1 MYNIYYEMSRIFSNL
16 PLYLFHP
23 TDEFPW
29 PISLHDLFYNTPYLL
44 LIFLCAT
51 YHINLMTCCYVLEE
65 HITWFQVILIIF
77 LLRYLWG
84 VKIFKS
90 GTDGYGSGSFLV
102 LFFCCGFGVNR
113 INITCFWKGYAVV
126 SIDIVKAFPI
136 RCYEFVMNAPV
147 SVNGTEVKCNFF

>member
-1 MYNIYYEMSRIFSNL
+1 
-16 PLYLFHP
+16 
-23 TDEFPW
+23 
-29 PISLHDLFYNTPYLL
+29 
-44 LIFLCAT
+44 
-51 YHINLMTCCYVLEE
+51 MTSCYVLEE

-84 VKIFKS
+84 VKIFKI

-136 RCYEFVMNAPV
+136 RCYGFVMNVPV
-147 SVNGTEVKCNFF
+147 SINGTEVKCNCF